1 MPASCH
7 FFIRRLEASAPSAA
21 PGFAEAKLFSRR
33 VKRLNDSTILFALL
47 PVELNCK
54 IVLFASRQDAGRQ
67 LGEFLRQR
75 VISAGVV
82 LGLPRGGVVVAAAV
96 ARALQLPLDVL
107 IVRKIGHPWQR
118 EFAVGALAEPDV
130 VIFDKSLKW
139 KNPLARAEL
148 DIVIAEEKER
158 LREHCSQFHRSAA
171 PVLEGKTILLVDDGL
186 ATGATAEAAV
196 VSARQQKARRVVVA
210 APVAST
216 HAAER
221 LRRVADDVAV
231 LFEDPRFEA
240 VGQYYA
246 KFSQTTDAEVMALL
260 RSAAGLAK

>member
-1 MPASCH
+1 M
-7 FFIRRLEASAPSAA
+7 
-21 PGFAEAKLFSRR
+21 
-33 VKRLNDSTILFALL
+33 
-47 PVELNCK
+47 
-54 IVLFASRQDAGRQ
+54 LFASRQEAGRQ

-75 VISAGVV
+75 GISADVV
-82 LGLPRGGVVVAAAV
+82 LGLPRGGVVVAAGV
-96 ARALQLPLDVL
+96 ACALNRPLDVL

-130 VIFDKSLKW
+130 VIFDESFRW

-148 DIVIAEEKER
+148 ESVIAEEKER
-158 LREHCSQFHRSAA
+158 LREYRAQFHRAAA
-171 PVLEGKTILLVDDGL
+171 PALEGKIILLVDDGL

-196 VSARQQKARRVVVA
+196 LSARQQKARRVIIS

-216 HAAER
+216 HAVER
-221 LRRVADDVAV
+221 LRRVADEVVV
-231 LFEDPRFEA
+231 LFEDTDFEA

-260 RSAAGLAK
+260 REALARDKSV